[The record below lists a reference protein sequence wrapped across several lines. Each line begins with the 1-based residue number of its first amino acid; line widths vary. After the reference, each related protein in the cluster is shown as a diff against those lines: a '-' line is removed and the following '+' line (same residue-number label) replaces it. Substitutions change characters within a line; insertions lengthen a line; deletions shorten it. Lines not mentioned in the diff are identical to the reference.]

1 MSKNDTMDLLRRLDP
16 TATDDPA
23 DQVGTATRADLLSR
37 ITATEAPVVPKST
50 RSVRRRLVPV
60 LAAAVAVAV
69 VTTLVVRVPGDNDR
83 PEALSFTAGTGVMT
97 VRVLDPEADSK
108 RFNEEFKQHGLDIE
122 LKLLPASPS
131 EVGRNVGAMFTGKG
145 GNGQLLRIKTTMVP
159 ATCEAKGTYPCV
171 PEFTI
176 PLDFSGEAKFYIGRA
191 AKPGEEYASAGF
203 IDGRG
208 EALAGV
214 KYLNQTVGAVLKIL
228 EQRGFTA
235 EYRVEA
241 GDNNEVRKTA
251 PSEWFVHDGVAST
264 DHHVIL
270 SVGPDKQR

>member
-16 TATDDPA
+16 TAADDPA
-23 DQVGTATRADLLSR
+23 DQVSPATRADLLSR
-37 ITATEAPVVPKST
+37 ITATEAPVVPIGVKST

-60 LAAAVAVAV
+60 LAAAAVVAV

-83 PEALSFTAGTGVMT
+83 PEALSFSKEGDVMK

-108 RFNEEFKQHGLDIE
+108 RFNEEFKAHGLDVQ

-131 EVGRNVGAMFTGKG
+131 RVGRSVGSVGSDWSA
-145 GNGQLLRIKTTMVP
+145 IKTTMYP
-159 ATCEAKGTYPCV
+159 EGCQEQNTSPCV

-176 PLDFSGEAKFYIGRA
+176 PLNFRGDARLYIGRA
-191 AKPGEEYASAGF
+191 AKSGEEYSTTGP
-203 IDGRG
+203 IDGPG
-208 EALAGV
+208 EPLHGV
-214 KYLNQTVGAVLKIL
+214 KYFNQTVGTVLKTL

-235 EYRVEA
+235 EYRVTVDSVA
-241 GDNNEVRKTA
+241 LVRDEV
-251 PSEWFVHDGVAST
+251 PSGWFVYDGVAST

-270 SVGPDKQR
+270 FVGPDKQR